1 MNSIV
6 LFGVRSPLLPD
17 YEESCSR
24 LGLTIAAAVRVD
36 ALRARI
42 LDRSTVT
49 DLSELSEGHDLPG
62 FVACAF
68 NPYRREELTILA
80 DKAGLV
86 AAEPLVDATSV
97 VASSTRVGCGTYMNA
112 GVVIGAAGV
121 IGEHV
126 CVSRSTNIGHHG
138 QLTTSCPLGR
148 VSRLRAMYTSARTA
162 SSALAAR
169 CCRVFASAS
178 APLSRRGLS
187 SKTTCRAMSWLPAV
201 RRRRRA
207 PGRVRNCS
215 ARKAR
220 SSRAR
225 QVAVP

>member
-80 DKAGLV
+80 DKAGLA

-97 VASSTRVGCGTYMNA
+97 IASSTRIGSGTYINA

-126 CVSRSTNIGHHG
+126 CISRSTNIGHHV
-138 QLTTSCPLGR
+138 QLGNF
-148 VSRLRAMYTSARTA
+148 VSIGPGVTLAGNVHVGTHSFIGAGSTVLPGIRIGERAIVAAGSVVKDDVSSDVLVAGIPAKATRT
-162 SSALAAR
+162 R
-169 CCRVFASAS
+169 ASAKS
-178 APLSRRGLS
+178 LGEE
-187 SKTTCRAMSWLPAV
+187 
-201 RRRRRA
+201 
-207 PGRVRNCS
+207 GEE
-215 ARKAR
+215 
-220 SSRAR
+220 
-225 QVAVP
+225 